1 MYGPDKKWME
11 LMNEMEKAILDA
23 RDKRGAGE
31 KPKLT
36 KYDPNFKLDTIQ
48 LIDYKDLFQQ

>member
-11 LMNEMEKAILDA
+11 LMREMENDINEA

-36 KYDPNFKLDTIQ
+36 KYDPNFKLDSSQ
-48 LIDYKDLFQQ
+48 DYM